1 MRTTDKP
8 SRKDKHPVLKAL
20 GTRITMRTILA
31 WAETHGINPE
41 ATKSYSCIVEHA
53 KKDTIDITKIMAIN
67 SIHTHHESTFK
78 SPVDIAKKIRNY
90 HFNSNKMLD
99 GRLIC
104 EGKLIR
110 IFLNKEVRQQLEKHK
125 KRTGIYHSD
134 LLEDLLRAYFE
145 EIESNNNTTS
155 RKFKA
160 TMEKTFPEFNIPTS
174 VITTKK

>member
-1 MRTTDKP
+1 MRTTDK
-8 SRKDKHPVLKAL
+8 SSKKDKHPILKAL

-31 WAETHGINPE
+31 WAETHGITPE
-41 ATKSYSCIVEHA
+41 VTQVFSRIAENVE
-53 KKDTIDITKIMAIN
+53 KDTSDSIKILAIKAIYN
-67 SIHTHHESTFK
+67 HHKSTFN
-78 SPVDIAKKIRNY
+78 SPVDIAKKIRNHY
-90 HFNSNKMLD
+90 FNSNKMLD

-110 IFLNKEVRQQLEKHK
+110 IFLNKEVQQQLEKHK

-145 EIESNNNTTS
+145 EIESNNNIIS
-155 RKFKA
+155 SKFKA

-174 VITTKK
+174 AITTKK